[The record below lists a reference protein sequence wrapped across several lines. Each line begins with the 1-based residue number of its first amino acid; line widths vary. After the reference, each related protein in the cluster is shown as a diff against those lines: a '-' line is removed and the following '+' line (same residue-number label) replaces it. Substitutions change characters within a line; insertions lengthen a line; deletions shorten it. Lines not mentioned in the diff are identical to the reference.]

1 MVIVNSHN
9 LFLNSAHRTTGTS
22 SEYRMTLYKSIALQS
37 PNNWFTVR
45 VGSAEIPYVFKLINT
60 SNNTINYS
68 ITRGTTS
75 NGSFTVSPGNYNILQ
90 LLDEIKS
97 KLANSIQA
105 LIGWN
110 PTNLFSFTYDRN
122 NGFAT
127 FSIVGIDSTA
137 TSITIQNNSQVFMK
151 CIGYVS
157 AFTFSYTNASTR
169 TDSTSTQNVN
179 VYQNPAVYVR
189 SDTLIQ
195 SQNVEAI
202 VNARS
207 EPSDILA
214 KIQVNCL
221 PQTMI
226 QWTNPTDLVLDINN
240 KIIDEIGLYL
250 GSTTEYVLDLGNLDW
265 TIRLTIDEHADDEN
279 ENRDLAINM
288 GRGEDPYLA
297 ELIKK
302 REAIVSNL
310 SKAKEKLN
318 PKKNAQKE
326 DQTQR

>member
-9 LFLNSAHRTTGTS
+9 LFLNSAHRSTGTS
-22 SEYRMTLYKSIALQS
+22 SEYRITLYKAISLQS
-37 PNNWFTVR
+37 PNNWFSVR

-75 NGSFTVSPGNYNILQ
+75 NGSFVIAPGNYNILQ
-90 LLDEIKS
+90 LLDEIKA

-105 LIGWN
+105 LIGFD
-110 PTNLFSFTYDRN
+110 PTNLFTFTYDRN
-122 NGFAT
+122 NGFVT
-127 FSIVGIDSTA
+127 FSIVGIDSTT

-151 CIGYVS
+151 CIGYIS
-157 AFTFSYTNASTR
+157 SFTFGYTNPSTR
-169 TDSTSTQNVN
+169 TDSSSTQNVN
-179 VYQNPAVYVR
+179 VYQNPAVYIR
-189 SDTLIQ
+189 SDTLVQ
-195 SQNVEAI
+195 SQNMEAI
-202 VNARS
+202 VTARS

-214 KIQVNCL
+214 KVQVNCL

-226 QWTNPTDLVLDINN
+226 QWTNPTDLVLDVNN

-265 TIRLTIDEHADDEN
+265 TIRITIDEHADDVN

-288 GRGEDPYLA
+288 SRGEDPYLT

-302 REAIVSNL
+302 REAIVTNL
-310 SKAKEKLN
+310 SRAKENLI
-318 PKKNAQKE
+318 PKKNGKKE
-326 DQTQR
+326 ESER